1 MLKEKEHSPKLFLD
15 SITLDFISSVAS
27 FYKIS
32 RSEVVEWAICASLRP
47 YDKAFKIATRR
58 IYARCKA
65 EKKVQNE
72 SKQQGKAKSPST
84 QEGLKSK
91 QLFNPRAY

>member
-1 MLKEKEHSPKLFLD
+1 MLREKEHSPKLFLD
-15 SITLDFISSVAS
+15 SSTLEFISSVAR

-58 IYARCKA
+58 IYARCQT
-65 EKKVQNE
+65 KKKIQNASKQQSKVKIPSTQDGNE
-72 SKQQGKAKSPST
+72 SKR
-84 QEGLKSK
+84 
-91 QLFNPRAY
+91 LFDPRAY